1 MESIGD
7 ATSTLVDAFV
17 NKINSEPRE
26 PLPTEEVPAPLRE
39 DGDYVWHPD
48 IHTGWRIV
56 ADDNSE
62 RIAILQH
69 RIGRRFPPS
78 FLSFISRYS
87 FPAFEFGPLL
97 FFANHREETYWDLSR
112 KLFLDPGMSPLLL
125 GAGFIQVGNPFF
137 YNYDPVCFDC
147 NLGPGEPRLVQ
158 LDHEAILCDREIR
171 IIEVVSPSFIDFL
184 KAAVS
189 GKFGPPATG

>member
-17 NKINSEPRE
+17 SKINSEPRE
-26 PLPTEEVPAPLRE
+26 PLPTEEVPAPLRK
-39 DGDYVWHPD
+39 DGDYVWYPD

-62 RIAILQH
+62 RIAALQS

-78 FLSFISRYS
+78 FLNFISRYS

-112 KLFLDPGMSPLLL
+112 KVFLDPGMSPLLL
-125 GAGFIQVGNPFF
+125 GGGFIQVGNPFF

-147 NLGPGEPRLVQ
+147 NLGSEEPRLVQ

-184 KAAVS
+184 KAAVG
-189 GKFGPPATG
+189 GKFGPSATG